1 MVGPVIF
8 DTVKRYLR
16 YLGYEVTWVVNITD
30 VDDKLI
36 VQAQKEGTTVKEL
49 AERVTADYLDCLR
62 ALGVDGIDHM
72 PRATEHIAEIIEITQ
87 GLIDKGF
94 AYPSAGDVYFDVT
107 QGPRVRQAEP
117 PRPRGAAGRAPG
129 SSRRPRSG
137 TPATSPS
144 GRAPLPII
152 ETYVDGELDGEI
164 AQRVR
169 THLAVCDSC
178 QEYVAESRQ
187 EQEVY
192 ALYNR
197 EVNITPAMWAAVA
210 ARIENEKPVRSRNRV
225 ESVGKWLAGML
236 GTPRL
241 SPALAAALI
250 IATVGTTIVVMK
262 YLNSP
267 APSEHTQ
274 IAATRPAEENKDQ
287 QPPPMTTQPPSG
299 KEVDSAPKGEETP
312 GVEVEKKTPERPKV
326 AVKPAAKPAPT
337 PEQLVREAE
346 QKYLSAIA
354 ILEKD
359 VTRNK
364 SKLDPTMVVRF
375 EKAMVEIDNTIA
387 ETRRAV
393 RENPDDP
400 IALQY
405 MLSAYAKKIDVL
417 REVARSN

>member
-1 MVGPVIF
+1 M
-8 DTVKRYLR
+8 KC
-16 YLGYEVTWVVNITD
+16 E
-30 VDDKLI
+30 
-36 VQAQKEGTTVKEL
+36 
-49 AERVTADYLDCLR
+49 DY
-62 ALGVDGIDHM
+62 
-72 PRATEHIAEIIEITQ
+72 
-87 GLIDKGF
+87 
-94 AYPSAGDVYFDVT
+94 
-107 QGPRVRQAEP
+107 
-117 PRPRGAAGRAPG
+117 
-129 SSRRPRSG
+129 
-137 TPATSPS
+137 
-144 GRAPLPII
+144 LPII
-152 ETYVDGELDGEI
+152 ESYVDGELDGET

-178 QEYVAESRQ
+178 QEYVAELRQ

-197 EVNITPAMWAAVA
+197 EVDITPAMWAAVA
-210 ARIENEKPVRSRNRV
+210 ARIEKVKPVRSTNLLG
-225 ESVGKWLAGML
+225 SAGKWLAGLM

-250 IATVGTTIVVMK
+250 IATVGTTVVVMK

-267 APSEHTQ
+267 APVERTEIVESL
-274 IAATRPAEENKDQ
+274 PAEANKDQ
-287 QPPPMTTQPPSG
+287 QPKPEKMQPPSG
-299 KEVDSAPKGEETP
+299 SEAPPTVKGPEIARVDE
-312 GVEVEKKTPERPKV
+312 GVKTPERPKV
-326 AVKPAAKPAPT
+326 AVKSAAKPAPT

-359 VTRNK
+359 VSRNK
-364 SKLDPTMVVRF
+364 SKLDPMMVVRF

-405 MLSAYAKKIDVL
+405 MLSAYAKKVDVL
-417 REVARSN
+417 REIARSN

>member
-1 MVGPVIF
+1 MKCEDF
-8 DTVKRYLR
+8 
-16 YLGYEVTWVVNITD
+16 
-30 VDDKLI
+30 
-36 VQAQKEGTTVKEL
+36 
-49 AERVTADYLDCLR
+49 
-62 ALGVDGIDHM
+62 
-72 PRATEHIAEIIEITQ
+72 
-87 GLIDKGF
+87 
-94 AYPSAGDVYFDVT
+94 
-107 QGPRVRQAEP
+107 
-117 PRPRGAAGRAPG
+117 
-129 SSRRPRSG
+129 
-137 TPATSPS
+137 
-144 GRAPLPII
+144 LPII
-152 ETYVDGELDGEI
+152 ETYVDGELDGET

-178 QEYVAESRQ
+178 QQYVAELRQ
-187 EQEVY
+187 EQEAY

-197 EVNITPAMWAAVA
+197 EVDITPAMWAAVA
-210 ARIENEKPVRSRNRV
+210 ARIEKEKPVRSTNMF
-225 ESVGKWLAGML
+225 ESFGKWLAGMM

-262 YLNSP
+262 YLDSP
-267 APSEHTQ
+267 APVERTEVAEVSQ
-274 IAATRPAEENKDQ
+274 PKPAEENKVK
-287 QPPPMTTQPPSG
+287 QPEAGTTTIKVPEGDPAPIASDPG
-299 KEVDSAPKGEETP
+299 KGDVVKN
-312 GVEVEKKTPERPKV
+312 TPERSKPVVKQPK
-326 AVKPAAKPAPT
+326 PTPT

-375 EKAMVEIDNTIA
+375 EKAMVDIDNTIA

-393 RENPDDP
+393 RENPEDP

>member
-1 MVGPVIF
+1 M
-8 DTVKRYLR
+8 KC
-16 YLGYEVTWVVNITD
+16 E
-30 VDDKLI
+30 
-36 VQAQKEGTTVKEL
+36 
-49 AERVTADYLDCLR
+49 DY
-62 ALGVDGIDHM
+62 
-72 PRATEHIAEIIEITQ
+72 
-87 GLIDKGF
+87 
-94 AYPSAGDVYFDVT
+94 
-107 QGPRVRQAEP
+107 
-117 PRPRGAAGRAPG
+117 
-129 SSRRPRSG
+129 
-137 TPATSPS
+137 
-144 GRAPLPII
+144 LPII
-152 ETYVDGELDGEI
+152 EMYVDGELDGET

-178 QEYVAESRQ
+178 QEYVAELRQ
-187 EQEVY
+187 EQEAY

-197 EVNITPAMWAAVA
+197 EVDITPAMWAAVA
-210 ARIENEKPVRSRNRV
+210 ARIEKEKPVRSTNLLG
-225 ESVGKWLAGML
+225 SVSKWLAGMM

-250 IATVGTTIVVMK
+250 IATVGTTVVVMQ

-267 APSEHTQ
+267 AAVERKE
-274 IAATRPAEENKDQ
+274 IAESRPDEVNKDQ
-287 QPPPMTTQPPSG
+287 QPQPPTTQPPAVMG
-299 KEVDSAPKGEETP
+299 ENQPTKVEETP
-312 GVEVEKKTPERPKV
+312 VVEVEKKTPERPKV

-364 SKLDPTMVVRF
+364 SKLDPMMVVRF
-375 EKAMVEIDNTIA
+375 EKAMVDIDNTIA

-393 RENPDDP
+393 RENPEDP

-417 REVARSN
+417 REIARSN

>member
-1 MVGPVIF
+1 MKCEDF
-8 DTVKRYLR
+8 
-16 YLGYEVTWVVNITD
+16 
-30 VDDKLI
+30 
-36 VQAQKEGTTVKEL
+36 
-49 AERVTADYLDCLR
+49 
-62 ALGVDGIDHM
+62 
-72 PRATEHIAEIIEITQ
+72 
-87 GLIDKGF
+87 
-94 AYPSAGDVYFDVT
+94 
-107 QGPRVRQAEP
+107 
-117 PRPRGAAGRAPG
+117 
-129 SSRRPRSG
+129 
-137 TPATSPS
+137 
-144 GRAPLPII
+144 LPII

-169 THLAVCDSC
+169 THLAVCDAC
-178 QEYVAESRQ
+178 QQYVAELRQ

-192 ALYNR
+192 AVYNR
-197 EVNITPAMWAAVA
+197 EVDITPAMWAAVA
-210 ARIENEKPVRSRNRV
+210 ARIENEKPVRSTNMV
-225 ESVGKWLAGML
+225 GSVTKWLAGVM

-274 IAATRPAEENKDQ
+274 IAATRPADENKDQ
-287 QPPPMTTQPPSG
+287 QPHPTTTQPLSG
-299 KEVDSAPKGEETP
+299 KEVNPAPNGEESP
-312 GVEVEKKTPERPKV
+312 GVEGEKKTPERPKV